1 MTDKKKKLFSIL
13 IILGLIFVCAISCV
27 KTLIQEFNVDE
38 QYAIVLGYRMASG
51 ESMFIDLWEPH
62 QTSGF
67 VCAFFIKLYLLLFK
81 TTEGLVIY
89 LRILGILMQVS
100 VSVFAYNVFKKTTS
114 KMVSL
119 YLAIAV
125 FALQPKGIQIAEFSN
140 LFIWSMLCTMLCFY
154 SIYTK
159 PDRYKKYAILAGI
172 FVCVSVLCYPSYLI
186 VVPFYAI
193 AMYKLFAKK
202 GHTINGFFLGTCA
215 IIGIGYII
223 YFLTKMSVS
232 DFIYGIKQMMTDGA
246 HSASTLEK
254 LLFYLKELKLIL
266 VPTIPCVLFSWA
278 LFRILKRKKVLDNK
292 IDKFTF
298 ICSITVI
305 LTCIYQ
311 AFMWMNPGNGVYLH
325 TPLAFYFVAYVMGI
339 KCLKK
344 EKALKWIFYIPTAVA
359 FMAAML
365 LTNTGIRVTGSYLLP
380 GILAVFA
387 VISAKESQSI
397 YKVVR
402 GMKLA
407 CVITFMILLLFQR
420 TYLVCETRGY
430 KADVFYVKQKAL
442 SGPALNVY
450 CGWLDGTKYNEAAAV
465 MAQYVKEDEAVLCVT
480 ANSLWYLLGEGQIS
494 NYSTISTPTFDERLY
509 EYWELH
515 PEKYPDVVI
524 IDKDYCKS
532 EYIDVDELLK
542 IEEVLYSSEYID
554 VCRVE

>member
-1 MTDKKKKLFSIL
+1 
-13 IILGLIFVCAISCV
+13 
-27 KTLIQEFNVDE
+27 
-38 QYAIVLGYRMASG
+38 
-51 ESMFIDLWEPH
+51 
-62 QTSGF
+62 
-67 VCAFFIKLYLLLFK
+67 
-81 TTEGLVIY
+81 
-89 LRILGILMQVS
+89 
-100 VSVFAYNVFKKTTS
+100 
-114 KMVSL
+114 
-119 YLAIAV
+119 
-125 FALQPKGIQIAEFSN
+125 
-140 LFIWSMLCTMLCFY
+140 
-154 SIYTK
+154 
-159 PDRYKKYAILAGI
+159 
-172 FVCVSVLCYPSYLI
+172 
-186 VVPFYAI
+186 
-193 AMYKLFAKK
+193 
-202 GHTINGFFLGTCA
+202 
-215 IIGIGYII
+215 
-223 YFLTKMSVS
+223 
-232 DFIYGIKQMMTDGA
+232 
-246 HSASTLEK
+246 
-254 LLFYLKELKLIL
+254 
-266 VPTIPCVLFSWA
+266 
-278 LFRILKRKKVLDNK
+278 
-292 IDKFTF
+292 
-298 ICSITVI
+298 
-305 LTCIYQ
+305 
-311 AFMWMNPGNGVYLH
+311 MWMNPGNGVYLH

-387 VISAKESQSI
+387 VISAKESQRI

-402 GMKLA
+402 GMQLA

-542 IEEVLYSSEYID
+542 IEEVLYSSEFID